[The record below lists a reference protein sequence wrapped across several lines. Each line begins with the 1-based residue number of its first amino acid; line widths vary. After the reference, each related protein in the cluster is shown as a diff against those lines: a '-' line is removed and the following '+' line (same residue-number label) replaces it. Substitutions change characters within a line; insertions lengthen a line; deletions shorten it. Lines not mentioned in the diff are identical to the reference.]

1 MAKIRRPAVAGYFYE
16 ADKEDLVNRIKW
28 AIGHEIGPK
37 SEALAP
43 EGSRALGAVVPHA
56 GYMYSGPVAAWAYA
70 ALKGYGRPDSVIII
84 GPNHYGIGAP
94 VAIMKSGVWETPLGS
109 VEVDSDLA
117 EALAS
122 EYKELE
128 DDFYAFS
135 KEHSLEVQVP
145 FLQYFFGDVRIV
157 PIALWRQTPSVAR
170 GLGIT
175 IAKALRNTSKR
186 VYVLA
191 SSDLN
196 HYEPHEITKKKDELA
211 LERIIKLDFDGFYDV
226 ISRFDVSACGVAPI
240 ATLIRVAA
248 ELGFKAK
255 LLSHAT
261 SGDTS
266 GEYGETVGYASVLF
280 YA

>member
-1 MAKIRRPAVAGYFYE
+1 MARIRRPAVAGYFYE
-16 ADKEDLVNRIKW
+16 AGKEDLINRIRW
-28 AIGHEIGPK
+28 AIGHEIGPR

-56 GYMYSGPVAAWAYA
+56 GYIYSGPVAAWAYA
-70 ALKGYGRPDSVIII
+70 ALKGYGRPDAVIIM

-94 VAIMKSGVWETPLGS
+94 VAVMKSGVWETPLGS

-145 FLQYFFGDVRIV
+145 FLQYFFGDVKIV

-170 GLGIT
+170 SLGAT
-175 IAKALRNTSKR
+175 IARVLRNTPKR

-196 HYEPHEITKKKDELA
+196 HYEPHEVTKKKDELA
-211 LERIIKLDFDGFYDV
+211 LERIIRLDFDGFYDA

-240 ATLIRVAA
+240 AALIKAAA
-248 ELGFKAK
+248 ELGFRAK

-266 GEYGETVGYASVLF
+266 GNYDETVGYASVLF
-280 YA
+280 YI